1 MSLNEI
7 VENTL
12 SRCDAGADVSV
23 LDFACGTGRFYDCIV
38 DILDKEYA
46 IPPEKSILN
55 NIFAVDID
63 PVAVAITRMKP
74 WQG

>member
-1 MSLNEI
+1 MFTVKKSSIILLIRERFIPDLMSLMNS
-7 VENTL
+7 ENTL

-46 IPPEKSILN
+46 IPPEKV
-55 NIFAVDID
+55 F
-63 PVAVAITRMKP
+63 
-74 WQG
+74 

>member
-1 MSLNEI
+1 MK
-7 VENTL
+7 NTL

-46 IPPEKSILN
+46 IPPEKV
-55 NIFAVDID
+55 F
-63 PVAVAITRMKP
+63 
-74 WQG
+74 